1 MNILDIANRHS
12 REQAEAD
19 ANVALLIV
27 HPDERLDVQAM
38 LDARPTARSSIGSRA
53 SITTRSSTS
62 AVRMKGRGRGW
73 SGPGCRSG
81 GSDACSRLAVAAR
94 DDSGFYDPA
103 KTRSTHAGT
112 ASLAG
117 P

>member
-1 MNILDIANRHS
+1 MKFLDIANRQS

-19 ANVALLIV
+19 PNVALMIV
-27 HPDERLDVQAM
+27 HPEEQLDVMNM
-38 LDARPTARSSIGSRA
+38 LAARESVEVVHREPGLNDDTLLYV
-53 SITTRSSTS
+53 
-62 AVRMKGRGRGW
+62 AVRMNGRRRGW